1 MIERSPNLEKNRMIN
16 ELNAIQKDALKN
28 MVNTGA
34 RNASSALSESIDGK
48 VKLSASE
55 VDILPLEQLSKM
67 FDVSQKLLVAVLTSK
82 GWEVS
87 DNAPACAMLV
97 FTPENASSLA
107 SMLEKK
113 KIDAT
118 RQLSSITLN
127 ALRLIS
133 QSIFRCYLDATTK
146 FLNIEIQPRE
156 LRLVA
161 ILGETI
167 TDFVHSMLFGA
178 SAKSEHIL
186 MLKTRFSVEPN
197 VKGGY
202 FVILNENILSF
213 SITESVEPAYL
224 THF

>member
-1 MIERSPNLEKNRMIN
+1 MIKKPNT
-16 ELNAIQKDALKN
+16 IQKDALKN

-34 RNASSALSESIDGK
+34 RNASKALSESTNSE
-48 VKLSASE
+48 VKLRVSGLDTLS
-55 VDILPLEQLSKM
+55 LEQLSKI
-67 FDVSQKLLVAVLTSK
+67 FEVSQTLLVVVLTSK
-82 GWEVS
+82 GWEAS

-97 FTPENASSLA
+97 FPPETVSSLVR
-107 SMLEKK
+107 MLQKE

-133 QSIFRCYLDATTK
+133 QSIIRCYLDAIAK
-146 FLNIEIQPRE
+146 FLNVEMQRRE

-167 TDFVHSMLFGA
+167 TDFVHSMLFGMK
-178 SAKSEHIL
+178 AKPEHIL
-186 MLKTRFSVEPN
+186 MLKTEFSVEPN
-197 VKGGY
+197 VKGEYY
-202 FVILNENILSF
+202 FLLNENIFSF
-213 SITESVEPAYL
+213 LLTESVEPVYF

>member
-1 MIERSPNLEKNRMIN
+1 MIKKPNT
-16 ELNAIQKDALKN
+16 IQKDALKN

-34 RNASSALSESIDGK
+34 RNASKALSESTNSE
-48 VKLSASE
+48 VKLRVSGLDTLS
-55 VDILPLEQLSKM
+55 LEQLSKI
-67 FDVSQKLLVAVLTSK
+67 FEVSQTLLVVVLTSK
-82 GWEVS
+82 GWEAS

-97 FTPENASSLA
+97 FPPETVSSLVR
-107 SMLEKK
+107 MLQKE

-133 QSIFRCYLDATTK
+133 QSIIRCYLDAIAK
-146 FLNIEIQPRE
+146 FLNVEMQRRE

-167 TDFVHSMLFGA
+167 TDFVHSMLFGIN
-178 SAKSEHIL
+178 AKPEHIL
-186 MLKTRFSVEPN
+186 MLKTEFSVEPN
-197 VKGGY
+197 VKGEYY
-202 FVILNENILSF
+202 FLLNENIFSF
-213 SITESVEPAYL
+213 LLTESVEPVYF